1 MKQKTGPSYLKEYQ
15 EKIRPLFDEY
25 FRSEISKAKEAG
37 RLPQELLTSLYR
49 LALRGKNIRG
59 FLVTLGYRAAGG
71 RVGKNILDASLFIEI
86 IHTGFLIH
94 DDIQDRDDMRR
105 GLRTIHKTYESKGRQ
120 IGLVAGEAKH
130 YGMSLALNI
139 GASSYFL
146 GMEKLLNSNFP
157 HDRIIRASQLA
168 TEYLV
173 RVTHGQVLDIANFSK
188 SNPNK
193 KELLN
198 ILRYKSAE
206 YTGVLPLLVGA
217 VLAGKGDKKYLDN
230 LQKYGLAFGWA
241 FQVQDDLLGAFGDE
255 KKLGKSVGIDFKEGK
270 FTMLMYHL
278 FKNGTKEQK
287 AFQAKALGN
296 QNLKP
301 RDVRKMQDILRKSG
315 SYDYVVN
322 LGWDYVKQGESIIPK
337 ITQDKKL
344 QETFRQLIR
353 YTMERVQ

>member
-1 MKQKTGPSYLKEYQ
+1 MNQKTGLSYLQDYQTNIQPLLEKYFQKE
-15 EKIRPLFDEY
+15 IA
-25 FRSEISKAKEAG
+25 KAQEAG
-37 RLPQELLTSLYR
+37 KLPANLLTSFYQ
-49 LALRGKNIRG
+49 LASKGKNIRG
-59 FLVTLGYRAAGG
+59 FLVTLGYKAAGG
-71 RVGKNILDASLFIEI
+71 KNKKDILDASLFIEL
-86 IHTGFLIH
+86 IHTGLLVH
-94 DDIQDRDDMRR
+94 DDIQDKEDIRR
-105 GLRTIHKTYESKGRQ
+105 GLKTIHNQFQDEGKR
-120 IGLVAGEAKH
+120 IGLEASEARH

-139 GASSYFL
+139 GASAYFL

-157 HDRIIRASQLA
+157 NDRIVRASRIA

-193 KELLN
+193 EELLN

-217 VLAGKGDKKYLDN
+217 VLAGKDDKKYLDN
-230 LQKYGLAFGWA
+230 LLKYGLAFGWA
-241 FQVQDDLLGAFGDE
+241 FQIQDDLLGAFGDE

-270 FTMLMYHL
+270 FTMLMYYL

-301 RDVRKMQDILRKSG
+301 KDVRKMQEILRESG

-344 QETFRQLIR
+344 QETFHLLIR
-353 YTMERVQ
+353 YMMERVV